1 MRFIYT
7 KGFAVFAIALAI
19 VVFLMFLQ
27 TKGFFGTIRSIIL
40 QIPKPLIYVVNG
52 TTKPITG
59 FFYALYHLRD
69 IANENSNLK
78 SQVIILKQQ
87 LVGADQIANEN
98 LVLRKELG
106 ILKNTKQSLVSC
118 SVVSSTAFGFSDLVT
133 LNCGSEEGVSEGQAV
148 ISQGYLAAKIIYTY
162 KNSSTARLIT
172 SSNFVADAKI
182 SKTGAPVQVE
192 GSFGSGIILDKLA
205 QNDPLEKGWLV
216 VTAGINDK
224 IPKNILVGE
233 VGEALSSGSELF
245 KKSTLV
251 SPVDFNNLTFVFV
264 VKQ

>member
-7 KGFAVFAIALAI
+7 KGFAVFAIALA
-19 VVFLMFLQ
+19 VLAFLMFLQ
-27 TKGFFGTIRSIIL
+27 TKGFFGIIRSVVL

-52 TTKPITG
+52 TTKPVTS

-69 IANENSNLK
+69 IATENTALK
-78 SQVIILKQQ
+78 SQLILLKQQ
-87 LVGADQIANEN
+87 LVSLDQTANEN

-106 ILKNTKQSLVSC
+106 ISKNTKQTLIPC
-118 SVVSSTAFGFSDLVT
+118 SVISSTAFGFSDLVT
-133 LNCGSEEGVSEGQAV
+133 LNCGLDEGVAEGQAV
-148 ISQGYLAAKIIYTY
+148 ISQGYLAAKIIFSY

-233 VGEALSSGSELF
+233 VGEVLSSGSELF

-251 SPVDFNNLTFVFV
+251 SPVDFNNLSFVFV